1 MMTYI
6 KNIGIAIDQLLNVV
20 LLGSPDE
27 TLSSRA
33 HRAYRDGKIF
43 GQIFRPVI
51 NTLFFWQKD
60 HCAEAYLS
68 EVQRRQYPATFR

>member
-1 MMTYI
+1 MDYI
-6 KNIGIAIDQLLNVV
+6 KNIAIGVDQLLNTF

-33 HRAYRDGKIF
+33 YRAYRDGKIL
-43 GQIFRPVI
+43 GKIFRPVI
-51 NTLFFWQKD
+51 NCMFFWQKD
-60 HCAEAYLS
+60 HCFGAYLS